1 MREPPRVRFDHA
13 SGVDFASD
21 CPDIPHLSRGSTPRG
36 RRGESYLDGRER
48 SSSLWRRIRAHAG
61 ERGNFKTDGGGPRP
75 LIPGLAMGP
84 GCAEQHPNKAREG
97 QREMEVTTI
106 GIDLAKNVFAVRDAD
121 GS

>member
-1 MREPPRVRFDHA
+1 MAESEAHLVEVDPRTR
-13 SGVDFASD
+13 GNFA
-21 CPDIPHLSRGSTPRG
+21 
-36 RRGESYLDGRER
+36 YR
-48 SSSLWRRIRAHAG
+48 SG
-61 ERGNFKTDGGGPRP
+61 ERGNFKTDGGDPRP

-121 GS
+121 GSGRVAMRRQLKCVQVVVNAWAAAPQW